1 MGAEK
6 GDGFMEN
13 SIEEADSEA
22 SRGLWLGGEA
32 VVRRYPRKRDLGFR
46 LTHSITGLLALALG
60 LGCAGGVWFGYQLC
74 ARKNR
79 RSRG

>member
-1 MGAEK
+1 MDAGK

-22 SRGLWLGGEA
+22 GRGLWLGGEA
-32 VVRRYPRKRDLGFR
+32 VVRRYPRRRDMEFS

-60 LGCAGGVWFGYQLC
+60 LGCAGGIWLGYQLC

-79 RSRG
+79 NARD